1 MNAAFRADRRDVTGA
16 AGDGPAAPPLW
27 RSLRAAT
34 VSERN
39 QLALRAVLVVAL
51 IALAYQYSLVTLL
64 RGMALESPLAYL
76 GLIPLISLAL
86 VVVRALSATAQPDVH
101 DRYLDYLIGLPPLLT
116 AVAIVELTPA
126 RLSSFFWLWRL
137 DLLSLPFFVAGAVT
151 LVFGTR
157 ALWRMRF
164 PIALLFLAWPLPY
177 SVLLVQHLQTLTAL
191 TARTVGAALRFFP
204 VATPYPSDD
213 GSLFMVTHQQSSF
226 VISVA
231 SPCSG
236 ANSMIGF
243 LLVGAAVLGQIRGSR
258 WRKLGWLATGIAL
271 MWVADVVRVLLIF
284 GAGARFGERV
294 ALDTL
299 HPVVGLIFVCA
310 VALLMVR
317 LIPVFGLR
325 LVAPQLRRR
334 WRAWRE
340 GRGPRR
346 PAVHRARTAL
356 VIVTAAA
363 GLTMATNLG
372 LQRYQLLAEDLGPPR
387 LALADVARASVSGWT
402 ISWKDHYPWA
412 TQYFGSEATWDR
424 YLYAP
429 KPVLAQAPAG
439 AQPVFLDLI
448 STSDLLTFS
457 TYGLDDCYRFH
468 NYDVVAS
475 DTVDLGGGLTGHQV
489 TYHIRSDDTAWTAV
503 YWEWPVRTVGGDR
516 YERIILSATTAYRD
530 SGAASATRQQMRVFA
545 ENVVTASAQLTRAA
559 PGAGNA

>member
-1 MNAAFRADRRDVTGA
+1 MNAAFRADRPEATGA
-16 AGDGPAAPPLW
+16 AGGDLAAPPLW
-27 RSLRAAT
+27 RSLRAVA

-39 QLALRAVLVVAL
+39 QLALRAVVVLGL
-51 IALAYQYSLVTLL
+51 IAAAYQYSLVTLL

-86 VVVRALSATAQPDVH
+86 VVVRAVTATAQPDVH

-164 PIALLFLAWPLPY
+164 PIAMLFLAWPLPY
-177 SVLLVQHLQTLTAL
+177 SIFLVGHLETLTAF
-191 TARTVGAALRFFP
+191 TARTVGAALHFFP

-243 LLVGAAVLGQIRGSR
+243 LLIGAAVVSQMHGSR
-258 WRKLGWLATGIAL
+258 WRKLAWLATGMGL
-271 MWVADVVRVLLIF
+271 MWAADVVRVLLIF
-284 GAGARFGERV
+284 AFGAGFGERV

-325 LVAPQLRRR
+325 LVVPHLRRR
-334 WRAWRE
+334 WRTWRE
-340 GRGPRR
+340 GRVPPR
-346 PAVHRARTAL
+346 PAVRSARTAL
-356 VIVTAAA
+356 VMVTVAAV
-363 GLTMATNLG
+363 LTMVTNLG
-372 LQRYQLLAEDLGPPR
+372 MHRYQLLAQDLGPPR
-387 LALADVARASVSGWT
+387 LALAEVAGASVSGWT

-429 KPVLAQAPAG
+429 KPGLALTSAG

-468 NYDVVAS
+468 NYDILAS
-475 DTVDLGGGLTGHQV
+475 DSVDLGGGLTGHQV
-489 TYHIRSDDTAWTAV
+489 TYHIRSDNTAWTAV
-503 YWEWPVRTVGGDR
+503 YWEWPVRTPGGDR
-516 YERIILSATTAYRD
+516 YERVILSATTAYLN
-530 SGAASATRQQMRVFA
+530 SSAVSATSQQMHVFA
-545 ENVVTASAQLTRAA
+545 QSVVTASAQLAGKA